1 MYDSFQNQKQLEH
14 QQGGPLTDLF
24 DRVMALLRV
33 LHICFYMLKYFF
45 CFFPLLVS

>member
-24 DRVMALLRV
+24 DRVMALL
-33 LHICFYMLKYFF
+33 LCTCFYMLKYFF